1 MGPWNANQMMSCK
14 AIESNYKHLDIGAPQ
29 HSYPIPAYAN
39 YIPIPASNINGY
51 INQFINHFKQQPD
64 YSRLEREHLSASVTV
79 FTCGLQLFDTLH
91 VQEHYHKVHGL
102 PNGVASLK
110 QLQTITLDKDTSF
123 VCTDLKSIEDVG
135 TEKKKTMVTSVYNQC
150 IAKSVFVS
158 FNGGRASADLSQQ
171 RSQEF
176 LNELKKKCQPSYYG
190 RFVMKLT
197 HKLMESDQSIEG
209 DFTTKW
215 HVIEECLYDALSLSL
230 IHI

>member
-1 MGPWNANQMMSCK
+1 MGPWNTNQMMSCK

-39 YIPIPASNINGY
+39 YIPIPASNIDGY

-64 YSRLEREHLSASVTV
+64 YARLEREHLSASITV

-123 VCTDLKSIEDVG
+123 VCTNLKSIEDVG
-135 TEKKKTMVTSVYNQC
+135 TEKKKTMVTSCLLYT
-150 IAKSVFVS
+150 S
-158 FNGGRASADLSQQ
+158 
-171 RSQEF
+171 
-176 LNELKKKCQPSYYG
+176 PSP
-190 RFVMKLT
+190 R
-197 HKLMESDQSIEG
+197 D
-209 DFTTKW
+209 
-215 HVIEECLYDALSLSL
+215 
-230 IHI
+230 